1 MWQIH
6 KSPLYSNFRHVSYEK
21 VETQV
26 WKKADSD
33 TAMINNRNEKDGP
46 RSESFS
52 KDFHI
57 S

>member
-6 KSPLYSNFRHVSYEK
+6 KSPLYPNFRHVSYEK

-33 TAMINNRNEKDGP
+33 TAMINNKNEKDGP